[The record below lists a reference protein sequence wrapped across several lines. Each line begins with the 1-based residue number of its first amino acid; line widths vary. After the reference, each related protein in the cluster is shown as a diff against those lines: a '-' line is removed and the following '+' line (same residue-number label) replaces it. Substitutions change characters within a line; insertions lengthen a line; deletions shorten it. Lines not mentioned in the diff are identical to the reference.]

1 MPRSSPARIPV
12 RRVSFTSSISYRST
26 PIIMAVTEKD
36 IRTALKGVKDPEL
49 GLDLI
54 VLGLIYDIEVE
65 GDHVDAI
72 MSLTSPMCPVAGQIV
87 EDVKTAIEGVE
98 GVESAEVELTFDPP
112 WTPERISP
120 LIRASLGL

>member
-1 MPRSSPARIPV
+1 
-12 RRVSFTSSISYRST
+12 
-26 PIIMAVTEKD
+26 MAVTEKD

-49 GLDLI
+49 GLDLV
-54 VLGLIYDIEVE
+54 VLGLIYDVEVD
-65 GDHVDAI
+65 GDHVDAV

-87 EDVKTAIEGVE
+87 EDVKTAIEAVDGI
-98 GVESAEVELTFDPP
+98 ESAEVELTFDPP

>member
-1 MPRSSPARIPV
+1 
-12 RRVSFTSSISYRST
+12 
-26 PIIMAVTEKD
+26 MAVTEKD

-49 GLDLI
+49 GLDLV
-54 VLGLIYDIEVE
+54 VLGLIYDIEIE
-65 GDHVDAI
+65 GDHVDAV

-87 EDVKTAIEGVE
+87 EDVKTTIEGVE
-98 GVESAEVELTFDPP
+98 GVASAEVELTFDPP

>member
-1 MPRSSPARIPV
+1 MS
-12 RRVSFTSSISYRST
+12 
-26 PIIMAVTEKD
+26 VTEKD

-49 GLDLI
+49 GLDLV
-54 VLGLIYDIEVE
+54 VLGLIYDIEIE
-65 GDHVDAI
+65 GDHVDTV

-87 EDVKTAIEGVE
+87 EDVKTAIEAVDGV
-98 GVESAEVELTFDPP
+98 GSAEVELTFDPP